1 MLFAKPYNHMA
12 KRFLLVNPYYPI
24 SETPSPPLGLA
35 FLAGAL
41 EAAGH
46 EVEILD
52 LVVFPYSKEKLKQVL
67 GRFDP
72 HFVGF
77 TAVTM
82 NVENALSVLRD
93 VKAVSP
99 DILTVMGGPHVTFC
113 AELTM
118 RAVPEIDLVVLGE
131 GEETIVEL
139 ARVSQNPQGWSTVKG
154 LVYRD
159 GNEINPT
166 ASRPFLKNID
176 ALAPPARHL
185 IPLGRYRALGLP
197 VSMTTSRGCP
207 FQCIFCVGRKMVGA
221 KVRYRDP
228 LKVVDELAYLNTLG
242 FNQINIADD
251 LFTAAPK
258 HCLAV
263 CDEII
268 ARGLNVRWTS
278 FARVD
283 TVSLEVLKRM
293 KAAGCT
299 AVSFGVETGNPE
311 MLKRIKKGITLEQ
324 VTAAV
329 KMCND
334 AGITPHA
341 SFILGL
347 PGETRE
353 TIDETVAFGEKLKSM
368 GVLHGFHLLAPFP
381 GTEVRDNNQA
391 YDLCIESHDWN
402 DYHANRAIVSTRGA
416 SQEML
421 DEVVLGWEAN
431 FDLWLDRLKK
441 RRASGE
447 ADEEEA
453 WPLTNL
459 EHTVLMYDLMIKQVI
474 ENLDPIAKG
483 STDDATGDPTAPAL
497 NHLVDHIDD
506 SLEQSTD
513 EIWKT
518 LSHAV
523 QRDYLRLTQKDGYS
537 HWEWV
542 DYL

>member
-1 MLFAKPYNHMA
+1 MA

-41 EAAGH
+41 EAAGI

-52 LVVFPYSKEKLKQVL
+52 LVVFPYSRQKLKQVL
-67 GRFDP
+67 DRFDP

-82 NVENALSVLRD
+82 NVENALSLVRD

-99 DILTVMGGPHVTFC
+99 DILTVMGGPHITFC
-113 AELTM
+113 AEPTM

-139 ARVSQNPQGWSTVKG
+139 ARTSQNPQGWSTVKG

-176 ALAPPARHL
+176 TLAPPARHL
-185 IPLGRYRALGLP
+185 IPLGRYRTLGLP

-242 FNQINIADD
+242 FAQINIADD
-251 LFTAAPK
+251 LFTAAPQ

-263 CDEII
+263 CDEIV

-283 TVSLEVLKRM
+283 TVSIEVLKRM

-299 AVSFGVETGNPE
+299 AISFGVETGNPE
-311 MLKRIKKGITLEQ
+311 MLKRIKKGVTLEQ
-324 VTAAV
+324 VIAAV

-353 TIDETVAFGEKLKSM
+353 TIDETIAFGEKLKSM

-381 GTEVRDNNQA
+381 GTDVRENNQA

-416 SQEML
+416 TREML
-421 DEVVLGWEAN
+421 DEVVLDWEAN
-431 FDLWLDRLKK
+431 FDLWLDRLKN

-459 EHTVLMYDLMIKQVI
+459 EHTVLMYDLMMKQVI
-474 ENLDPIAKG
+474 EILTPLKSG
-483 STDDATGDPTAPAL
+483 S
-497 NHLVDHIDD
+497 ID
-506 SLEQSTD
+506 QSTD
-513 EIWKT
+513 QT
-518 LSHAV
+518 LVSLVDDIVDSVNQPREEVLRTLRHAV
-523 QRDYLRLTQKDGYS
+523 ERGYLIQTHNDGYS
-537 HWEWV
+537 RWEWV

>member
-1 MLFAKPYNHMA
+1 
-12 KRFLLVNPYYPI
+12 VN
-24 SETPSPPLGLA
+24 
-35 FLAGAL
+35 
-41 EAAGH
+41 
-46 EVEILD
+46 
-52 LVVFPYSKEKLKQVL
+52 
-67 GRFDP
+67 
-72 HFVGF
+72 
-77 TAVTM
+77 
-82 NVENALSVLRD
+82 
-93 VKAVSP
+93 
-99 DILTVMGGPHVTFC
+99 
-113 AELTM
+113 
-118 RAVPEIDLVVLGE
+118 LGE

-139 ARVSQNPQGWSTVKG
+139 AEAWRNPEEWANIRG

-159 GNEINPT
+159 GDQVTSTGE
-166 ASRPFLKNID
+166 RPFIENID
-176 ALAPPARHL
+176 ALPLPARHL

-197 VSMTTSRGCP
+197 ISMTTSRGCP
-207 FQCIFCVGRKMVGA
+207 FRCIFCVGRKMVGA
-221 KVRYRDP
+221 RVRYRNP
-228 LKVVDELAYLNTLG
+228 LKVVDELAYLSTLD

-251 LFTAAPK
+251 LFTAARK

-268 ARGLNVRWTS
+268 ARGLRIRWTS

-283 TVSLEVLKRM
+283 TVSLEVLQRM

-324 VTAAV
+324 VVQAV
-329 KMCND
+329 QMCKD
-334 AGITPHA
+334 ANITPHA

-381 GTEVRDNNQA
+381 GTEVRENCQA
-391 YDLCIESHDWN
+391 YDLRIESHNWN

-416 SQEML
+416 SREML
-421 DEVVLGWEAN
+421 DEVVLAWEAN
-431 FDLWLDRLKK
+431 FDIWLDRIKK

-459 EHTVLMYDLMIKQVI
+459 EHTVLIYDLMMKEVI
-474 ENLDPIAKG
+474 ENLDPIPAE
-483 STDDATGDPTAPAL
+483 TPADATGDLTGNATGLALERLVDRVDNSVEQPADEILRTL
-497 NHLVDHIDD
+497 NHA
-506 SLEQSTD
+506 T
-513 EIWKT
+513 
-518 LSHAV
+518 
-523 QRDYLRLTQKDGYS
+523 QRGYLRLTQKNGYS
-537 HWEWV
+537 HWAWN

>member
-1 MLFAKPYNHMA
+1 MNT
-12 KRFLLVNPYYPI
+12 RFLLINPYYPI

-41 EAAGH
+41 EAAGI
-46 EVEILD
+46 EVELLD
-52 LVVFPYSKEKLKQVL
+52 LVVYPYSKQVL
-67 GRFDP
+67 EQVLNRFNPD
-72 HFVGF
+72 FVGF

-82 NVENALSVLRD
+82 NVEHALSIARD
-93 VKAVSP
+93 IKALAP
-99 DILTVMGGPHVTFC
+99 HILTVMGGPHITFC

-118 RAVPEIDLVVLGE
+118 QDVPEIDLVVLGE

-139 ARVSQNPQGWSTVKG
+139 AQAAQDPQGWSRVKG
-154 LVYRD
+154 IVYRD
-159 GNEINPT
+159 KNQIQFTNP
-166 ASRPFLKNID
+166 RPFIQNID
-176 ALAPPARHL
+176 ALPEPARHH
-185 IPLGRYRALGLP
+185 IPLGRYRSLGLP

-228 LKVVDELAYLNTLG
+228 VKVVDELAYLQTLD

-263 CDEII
+263 CDEILS
-268 ARGLNVRWTS
+268 RRLDTQWTS

-283 TVSLEVLKRM
+283 TVSFNVLRRM

-311 MLKRIKKGITLEQ
+311 MLKRIKKGITLDQ
-324 VTAAV
+324 VVDAV
-329 KMCND
+329 KMCTD

-353 TIDETVAFGEKLKSM
+353 TIQETVAFGEKLKSM
-368 GVLHGFHLLAPFP
+368 GVMHGFHLLAPFP
-381 GTEVRDNNQA
+381 GTAVRENNQA
-391 YDLCIESHDWN
+391 YDLTIESHDWN
-402 DYHANRAIVSTRGA
+402 DYHANRAIVSTMGTTR
-416 SQEML
+416 EML
-421 DEVVLGWEAN
+421 DEVVLEWEKN
-431 FDLWLDRLKK
+431 FDLWLDKIK
-441 RRASGE
+441 TRRASGE

-459 EHTVLMYDLMIKQVI
+459 EHTVLMYDMMMKQVF
-474 ENLDPIAKG
+474 ENLDPMPRDALESG
-483 STDDATGDPTAPAL
+483 QGETTDSAL
-497 NHLVDHIDD
+497 EYLVERIHD
-506 SLEQSTD
+506 SLEPSRE
-513 EIWKT
+513 EILHT
-518 LSHAV
+518 LQHAV
-523 QRDYLRLTQKDGYS
+523 QRGYLVLTEEKGSSQ
-537 HWEWV
+537 WEWV
-542 DYL
+542 NYL

>member
-1 MLFAKPYNHMA
+1 MTT
-12 KRFLLVNPYYPI
+12 RFLLVNPYYPI

-41 EAAGH
+41 EAAGID
-46 EVEILD
+46 VEILD
-52 LVVFPYSKEKLKQVL
+52 LVVFPYSRAMLEQVL
-67 GRFDP
+67 NRFDP
-72 HFVGF
+72 CFVGL

-82 NVENALSVLRD
+82 NVENALALARD
-93 VKAVSP
+93 VKALAP
-99 DILTVMGGPHVTFC
+99 HIMTVMGGPHVTFC
-113 AELTM
+113 AEDTLQ
-118 RAVPEIDLVVLGE
+118 AIPEIDIVVLGE

-139 ARVSQNPQGWSTVKG
+139 ARAPRDPQGWSSVKG

-159 GNEINPT
+159 GNQIKSTDP
-166 ASRPFLKNID
+166 RPFLKDID
-176 ALAPPARHL
+176 ALPEPARHL

-207 FQCIFCVGRKMVGA
+207 FRCIFCVGRKMVGA
-221 KVRYRDP
+221 RVRYRDP
-228 LKVVDELAYLNTLG
+228 IKVVDELAYLDTLD
-242 FNQINIADD
+242 FKQINIADD

-268 ARGLNVRWTS
+268 ARGLNIRWTS

-283 TVSLEVLKRM
+283 TVSLEVLQRM

-324 VTAAV
+324 VVAAV
-329 KMCND
+329 NMCNN

-353 TIDETVAFGEKLKSM
+353 TILETVAFGEKLKSM

-381 GTEVRDNNQA
+381 GTEVRENNPA
-391 YDLCIESHDWN
+391 YDLRIESHDWN

-416 SQEML
+416 TREML
-421 DEVVLGWEAN
+421 DEVVLDWEKK

-459 EHTVLMYDLMIKQVI
+459 EQTVLIYDMMMKRVL
-474 ENLDPIAKG
+474 ENLDPVSADTPADAK
-483 STDDATGDPTAPAL
+483 GDPTDVAL
-497 NHLVDHIDD
+497 KHLVERIDD
-506 SLEQSTD
+506 SLEQSAED
-513 EIWKT
+513 ILRT
-518 LSHAV
+518 LQHAV
-523 QRDYLRLTQKDGYS
+523 QRGYLRLTKKSGYS
-537 HWEWV
+537 HWEWI
-542 DYL
+542 DYLIPAEVVRL

>member
-1 MLFAKPYNHMA
+1 MTT
-12 KRFLLVNPYYPI
+12 RFLLVNPYYPI

-35 FLAGAL
+35 FLGGAL
-41 EAAGH
+41 EAAGI
-46 EVEILD
+46 EVELLD
-52 LVVFPYSKEKLKQVL
+52 LVVYPYSREMLKQVL
-67 GRFDP
+67 GRFEP

-82 NVENALSVLRD
+82 NVEHALAAARD

-99 DILTVMGGPHVTFC
+99 GTLTVMGGPHVTFC
-113 AELTM
+113 AEDTLQ
-118 RAVPEIDLVVLGE
+118 AVPELDLVVLGE

-139 ARVSQNPQGWSTVKG
+139 ARAPRNSQAWDNIKG

-159 GNEINPT
+159 GSQTRFT
-166 ASRPFLKNID
+166 APRPFIKDID
-176 ALAPPARHL
+176 ALPAPARHL

-197 VSMTTSRGCP
+197 ISMTTSRGCP
-207 FQCIFCVGRKMVGA
+207 YGCIFCVGRKMVGA
-221 KVRYRDP
+221 RVRYRDP
-228 LKVVDELAYLNTLG
+228 VKVVDELAYLTTLD

-251 LFTAAPK
+251 LFTAAPS

-263 CDEII
+263 CAEII
-268 ARGLNVRWTS
+268 SRDLHTQWTS

-283 TVSLEVLKRM
+283 TVSLEVLKAMR
-293 KAAGCT
+293 AAGCT
-299 AVSFGVETGNPE
+299 AISFGVETGNPD

-324 VTAAV
+324 VVDAV
-329 KMCND
+329 NMCNA

-353 TIDETVAFGEKLKSM
+353 TIRETVAFGEKLKSM

-381 GTEVRDNNQA
+381 GTAVRENNQA
-391 YDLCIESHDWN
+391 YDLNIESHDWN

-416 SQEML
+416 TREML
-421 DEVVLGWEAN
+421 DEVVLDWEKN
-431 FDLWLDRLKK
+431 FDIWLDKIKK
-441 RRASGE
+441 RRDSGE

-459 EHTVLMYDLMIKQVI
+459 EHTVLIYDMMMKRVLETLEPDTAGMANNPSGATVPAVRQLADRIHGDVEQPR
-474 ENLDPIAKG
+474 EAIA
-483 STDDATGDPTAPAL
+483 
-497 NHLVDHIDD
+497 N
-506 SLEQSTD
+506 
-513 EIWKT
+513 T
-518 LSHAV
+518 LGFAV
-523 QRDYLRLTQKDGYS
+523 QRGYLHLTPREDCPQWK
-537 HWEWV
+537 WV